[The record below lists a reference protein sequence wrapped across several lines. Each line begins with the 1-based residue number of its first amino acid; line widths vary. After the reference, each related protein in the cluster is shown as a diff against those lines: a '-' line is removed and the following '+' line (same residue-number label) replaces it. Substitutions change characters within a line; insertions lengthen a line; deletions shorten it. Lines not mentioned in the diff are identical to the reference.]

1 MTRVFL
7 KPRPLLL
14 ALCAFIASIPAV
26 ADADAPT
33 GSASIGRDTFRSHCA
48 TCHGIDARGEGPLAE
63 HLRVPPA
70 NLTLIAQR
78 NGGEFPDQEVH
89 KMIRGDREVRG
100 HGSSDMPVW
109 GDVFSKSDR
118 ESAPEEVERKIAD
131 LVAYLRSIQA
141 AAAPA
146 IGP

>member
-1 MTRVFL
+1 MYRVIL
-7 KPRPLLL
+7 NPRLLVL
-14 ALCAFIASIPAV
+14 ALCVSVASVPMA
-26 ADADAPT
+26 ANAGESP
-33 GSASIGRDTFRSHCA
+33 GSPSIGRDTFRSFCA

-63 HLRVPPA
+63 HLRIPPA

-118 ESAPEEVERKIAD
+118 DSAPDEVERKIAD